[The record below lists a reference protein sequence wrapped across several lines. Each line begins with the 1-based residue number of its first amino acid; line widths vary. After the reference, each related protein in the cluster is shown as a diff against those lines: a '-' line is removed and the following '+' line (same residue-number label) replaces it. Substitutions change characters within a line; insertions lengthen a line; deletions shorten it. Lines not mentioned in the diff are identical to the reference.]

1 MLKKILFTV
10 HNSLDCLARQSRKSA
25 FTLAETLIV
34 MGIIGVVAALTLPN
48 LNSSTGDKEKVA
60 KLQKIYSNLNDAFA
74 RAQAV
79 YGPFDEW
86 GISQTNSDSD
96 CEKFGERLTEFMKIS
111 KNCATDYNGGCKTNG
126 DYPHEFNGRNASGGE
141 DGYSFILAD
150 GASMELIAFGVAPY
164 IFVDIDGPNKG
175 PYASGKDVFVFSAN
189 QKYGFENG
197 FMPGLFT
204 DNKPEDPTRCPASA
218 ARGFDDGCTAWV
230 IQYGNMDYT
239 KIGSDKKC
247 KNNPS
252 IILDG
257 VSNITC
263 K

>member
-1 MLKKILFTV
+1 MANKLNQFTA
-10 HNSLDCLARQSRKSA
+10 HSSQFTNFA

-48 LNSSTGDKEKVA
+48 LNNTTGDKEKIT

-86 GISQTNSDSD
+86 GIGNDDNES
-96 CEKFGERLTEFMKIS
+96 CKKFGERLTEFMKVS
-111 KNCATDYNGGCKTNG
+111 KNCSINYNGGCKTNG
-126 DYPHEFNGRNASGGE
+126 DYPHNFNGQDPAGGE

-150 GASMELIAFGVAPY
+150 GASVELFAFSIEPY
-164 IFVDIDGPNKG
+164 LFVDIDGPNKG
-175 PYASGKDVFVFSAN
+175 PYAHGKDVFVFSAN
-189 QKYGFENG
+189 EKFGFANG
-197 FMPGLFT
+197 FIPGWFT
-204 DNKPEDPTRCPASA
+204 DDNKPEEPTKCPASIV
-218 ARGFDDGCTAWV
+218 GGGGDYCTAWV

-239 KIGSDKKC
+239 KINSSKKC
-247 KNNPS
+247 KNNTS
-252 IILDG
+252 ITLDG
-257 VSNITC
+257 VSNTTC

>member
-86 GISQTNSDSD
+86 GIGYNSVADGK
-96 CEKFGERLTEFMKIS
+96 KFGERLTEFMKIS
-111 KNCATDYNGGCKTNG
+111 KNCAMDYDGGCKTND

-150 GASMELIAFGVAPY
+150 GA
-164 IFVDIDGPNKG
+164 
-175 PYASGKDVFVFSAN
+175 
-189 QKYGFENG
+189 
-197 FMPGLFT
+197 
-204 DNKPEDPTRCPASA
+204 
-218 ARGFDDGCTAWV
+218 
-230 IQYGNMDYT
+230 
-239 KIGSDKKC
+239 
-247 KNNPS
+247 
-252 IILDG
+252 
-257 VSNITC
+257 
-263 K
+263 